1 MRAFLYSL
9 FLQWK
14 LDLRNKDILLT
25 YYLIPLAIFVFM
37 GGIFTSINPTAKET
51 LIQQMTVFGVTVGA
65 ILGTPTQLVNI
76 YGTEIKKSYIVGNI
90 PLWTVVVIHCLSAL
104 IHLFIMSM
112 FILMI
117 APMVFNSIVP
127 QNISM
132 YFFNIIVLIIATLA
146 IGSVLGLYVKSNSK
160 ITILSQLIFLP
171 SIMLSGIMFPSEMLP
186 SFLQK
191 LGKILPATWGFQ
203 NMCANK
209 LSPSNLLPLLLIFI
223 FAALLVIYKLKRL
236 ITSRC

>member
-37 GGIFTSINPTAKET
+37 GGIFTSINPAAKET

-146 IGSVLGLYVKSNSK
+146 IGSVLGDRKS
-160 ITILSQLIFLP
+160 
-171 SIMLSGIMFPSEMLP
+171 
-186 SFLQK
+186 
-191 LGKILPATWGFQ
+191 
-203 NMCANK
+203 
-209 LSPSNLLPLLLIFI
+209 
-223 FAALLVIYKLKRL
+223 VV
-236 ITSRC
+236 

>member
-76 YGTEIKKSYIVGNI
+76 YEIGRASCRERV
-90 PLWTVVVIHCLSAL
+90 
-104 IHLFIMSM
+104 
-112 FILMI
+112 
-117 APMVFNSIVP
+117 
-127 QNISM
+127 
-132 YFFNIIVLIIATLA
+132 
-146 IGSVLGLYVKSNSK
+146 
-160 ITILSQLIFLP
+160 
-171 SIMLSGIMFPSEMLP
+171 
-186 SFLQK
+186 
-191 LGKILPATWGFQ
+191 
-203 NMCANK
+203 
-209 LSPSNLLPLLLIFI
+209 
-223 FAALLVIYKLKRL
+223 
-236 ITSRC
+236 